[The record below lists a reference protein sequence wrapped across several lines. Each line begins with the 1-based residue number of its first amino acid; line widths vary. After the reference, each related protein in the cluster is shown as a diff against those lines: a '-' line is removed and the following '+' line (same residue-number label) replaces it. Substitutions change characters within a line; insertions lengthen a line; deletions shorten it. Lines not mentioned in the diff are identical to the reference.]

1 MKIELGTV
9 RETPFVGIFA
19 LATEK
24 FVLVPKTISE
34 KEGKKIKSIFGIEI
48 VKASIANSG
57 LLGVLS
63 AGNSNGIIA
72 GSVMEEKEKKEMEHA
87 GIKVKKIENISAIG
101 NLIAGNDSKGV
112 CSSAFSQK
120 QKKEIEKFLGIKL
133 KEATVAGSD
142 LVGAGI
148 VATNKG
154 FILNKTTSDDEGKE
168 IEKHFGIQGAKG
180 TANAGDCFVGNSL
193 IANSQAALAGIN
205 TTGFELARID
215 EGLRG

>member
-19 LATEK
+19 IATEK
-24 FVLVPKTISE
+24 FAMVPKTISA
-34 KEGKKIKSIFGIEI
+34 KEEKKIENLFGTEI
-48 VKASIANSG
+48 IKASIANSG

-63 AGNSNGIIA
+63 AGNSKGIIA
-72 GSVMEEKEKKEMEHA
+72 GGVMEEKEEKEMEQA
-87 GIKVKKIENISAIG
+87 GIKIKKIKNMSAVG
-101 NLIAGNDSKGV
+101 NLIALNDSKGV
-112 CSSAFSQK
+112 CSSAFSKAQ
-120 QKKEIEKFLGIKL
+120 QKEIEKFLGIKL
-133 KEATVAGSD
+133 KEATVAESD
-142 LVGAGI
+142 LVGASI

-154 FILNKTTSDDEGKE
+154 FILNKMASDKEGKE

-193 IANSQAALAGIN
+193 IANSQAGLAGRN

>member
-9 RETPFVGIFA
+9 RETPFVGIFTI
-19 LATEK
+19 ATEK
-24 FVLVPKTISE
+24 FVLVPKTISTKEE
-34 KEGKKIKSIFGIEI
+34 KTITNLFDVEI
-48 VKASIANSG
+48 IKASIANSG

-63 AGNSNGIIA
+63 AGNSKGIIA
-72 GSVMEEKEKKEMEHA
+72 GSVVEEKEEKEIEQA
-87 GIKVKKIENISAIG
+87 GIKIKKIENMSAVG
-101 NLIAGNDSKGV
+101 NLIALNDSKGV
-112 CSSAFSQK
+112 CSAAFSKK
-120 QKKEIEKFLGIKL
+120 QQKEIEKFSGIKL

-154 FILNKTTSDDEGKE
+154 FVLNKMATDEEGKI

-193 IANSQAALAGIN
+193 IANSQAAFAGRN